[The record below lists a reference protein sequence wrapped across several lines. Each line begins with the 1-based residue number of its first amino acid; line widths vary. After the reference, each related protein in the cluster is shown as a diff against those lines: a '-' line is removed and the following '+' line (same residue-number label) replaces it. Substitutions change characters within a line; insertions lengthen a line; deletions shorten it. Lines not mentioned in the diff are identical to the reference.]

1 MKTRVSLKY
10 YLTGG
15 LWKPIFGSNLPQAS
29 LNLISLI
36 IFFLYT
42 EQKYFEKVNKIF
54 KFYLWN
60 EYLQIFSWNLLLP
73 ATSSLLRYFHLYSS
87 PYNYK
92 FFLVGDNFMPEV
104 YLKHPEFTYSACRP
118 FSHTH
123 TKNENTKN

>member
-54 KFYLWN
+54 KFYL
-60 EYLQIFSWNLLLP
+60 
-73 ATSSLLRYFHLYSS
+73 
-87 PYNYK
+87 
-92 FFLVGDNFMPEV
+92 
-104 YLKHPEFTYSACRP
+104 
-118 FSHTH
+118 
-123 TKNENTKN
+123 